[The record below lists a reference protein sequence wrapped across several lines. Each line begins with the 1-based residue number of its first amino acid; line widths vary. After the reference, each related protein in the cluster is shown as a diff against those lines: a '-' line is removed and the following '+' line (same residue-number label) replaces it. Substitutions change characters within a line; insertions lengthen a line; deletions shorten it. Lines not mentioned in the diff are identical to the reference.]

1 MVSIFFKPF
10 LKIREHLIKRWHF
23 SFLPLLVL
31 VIHFTWEVGCVFL
44 IPSNSAA
51 RRLALRAHSRHH
63 GNQRIAVMR
72 SRAFCVTTQCYC
84 SPRAIWERHVNI
96 PTKEDW
102 LLFRWSSCAA
112 CMDCCLTLECASLP
126 CSDFRNGW
134 FAPWSLCS
142 APSRPCYSETLQRN
156 WTEPAIQKHQY
167 DHTRWGQRPP

>member
-10 LKIREHLIKRWHF
+10 LKIREHLIKGWHF

-63 GNQRIAVMR
+63 GNQRIAAMR
-72 SRAFCVTTQCYC
+72 SHALCVTTLWYC
-84 SPRAIWERHVNI
+84 SQLPFGRGMSIFPQWRVDYCSTGHPAHHAW
-96 PTKEDW
+96 T
-102 LLFRWSSCAA
+102 AA
-112 CMDCCLTLECASLP
+112 SPLDVLRFP
-126 CSDFRNGW
+126 CSDFRNGR
-134 FAPWSLCS
+134 FAPWCCCS
-142 APSRPCYSETLQRN
+142 APSRLCSSETPQAI
-156 WTEPAIQKHQY
+156 WIEPAVQKHH

>member
-10 LKIREHLIKRWHF
+10 LKIREHLIKGWHF

-72 SRAFCVTTQCYC
+72 SHALCVATQCYC
-84 SPRAIWERHVNI
+84 SPVTVWERHVNI
-96 PTKEDW
+96 PIKEDW
-102 LLFRWSSCAA
+102 SSFHWSSCAP
-112 CMDCCLTLECASLP
+112 CMDIMQHHLKMCFTPMQGLREWLVCTMKPMFSTKQTLLLRNIAGNLNWGCHSEASVWP
-126 CSDFRNGW
+126 
-134 FAPWSLCS
+134 
-142 APSRPCYSETLQRN
+142 Y
-156 WTEPAIQKHQY
+156 
-167 DHTRWGQRPP
+167 